1 MGRHQAETAET
12 ISAQGRPAQRQSR
25 PYTATHNH
33 SQLEANRQED
43 KEMADLSQQL
53 SAWSKAVASMDMTTS
68 SEQMLNMIAA
78 LKVPGVNMDALVAS
92 QRDNLEALN
101 AANQAALEGMKAVG
115 EWQAKLL
122 QETMRELTAAIGK
135 LSQSGSPQ
143 QLLAAESD
151 LAKKA
156 FATAVG
162 QMQELTQIV
171 IQANQQASAAI
182 AKRIPESLGEIKDV
196 LKLPEASG
204 KA

>member
-1 MGRHQAETAET
+1 MAE
-12 ISAQGRPAQRQSR
+12 
-25 PYTATHNH
+25 
-33 SQLEANRQED
+33 
-43 KEMADLSQQL
+43 LSQQL
-53 SAWSKAVASMDMTTS
+53 GDWSKAVASMDMTTS

-143 QLLAAESD
+143 QLLAVESD

-196 LKLPEASG
+196 LKLPGASG
-204 KA
+204 EA

>member
-1 MGRHQAETAET
+1 
-12 ISAQGRPAQRQSR
+12 
-25 PYTATHNH
+25 
-33 SQLEANRQED
+33 
-43 KEMADLSQQL
+43 MADLSQQL

>member
-1 MGRHQAETAET
+1 
-12 ISAQGRPAQRQSR
+12 
-25 PYTATHNH
+25 
-33 SQLEANRQED
+33 
-43 KEMADLSQQL
+43 MADLSQQL

-204 KA
+204 KT

>member
-1 MGRHQAETAET
+1 
-12 ISAQGRPAQRQSR
+12 
-25 PYTATHNH
+25 
-33 SQLEANRQED
+33 
-43 KEMADLSQQL
+43 MADLSQQL
-53 SAWSKAVASMDMTTS
+53 GAWSKAVASMDMTTS

-101 AANQAALEGMKAVG
+101 AANQAAMEGMKAVG
-115 EWQAKLL
+115 AWQAKLL

>member
-1 MGRHQAETAET
+1 
-12 ISAQGRPAQRQSR
+12 
-25 PYTATHNH
+25 
-33 SQLEANRQED
+33 
-43 KEMADLSQQL
+43 MADLSQQL
-53 SAWSKAVASMDMTTS
+53 SAWSKAVASMDVTKS
-68 SEQMLNMIAA
+68 SEQLLNIMAG

-101 AANQAALEGMKAVG
+101 AANQVALEGMKAVG
-115 EWQAKLL
+115 AWQVKLL
-122 QETMRELTAAIGK
+122 QETMRELSTAIGK

-143 QLLAAESD
+143 QLLATESE

-156 FATAVG
+156 FATAVR

-196 LKLPEASG
+196 LKLPEGPA
-204 KA
+204 KL

>member
-1 MGRHQAETAET
+1 
-12 ISAQGRPAQRQSR
+12 
-25 PYTATHNH
+25 
-33 SQLEANRQED
+33 
-43 KEMADLSQQL
+43 MADLSQQL

-101 AANQAALEGMKAVG
+101 AANQAAMEGMKAVG
-115 EWQAKLL
+115 AWQAKLL

>member
-1 MGRHQAETAET
+1 MAE
-12 ISAQGRPAQRQSR
+12 
-25 PYTATHNH
+25 
-33 SQLEANRQED
+33 
-43 KEMADLSQQL
+43 LSQQL
-53 SAWSKAVASMDMTTS
+53 GDWSKAVASMDMTTS